1 MLRQFTSVGKVLAM
15 SSERKIVGVKKST
28 YDSMRHQ
35 RMEVSTSSFLEI
47 LAQLCWEHVSGIKF
61 RWSLSL
67 WVFLDFH
74 GDLYGI

>member
-1 MLRQFTSVGKVLAM
+1 
-15 SSERKIVGVKKST
+15 
-28 YDSMRHQ
+28 MRHQ

-67 WVFLDFH
+67 WVFMEFH
-74 GDLYGI
+74 GGLYRI